1 MEQAIKELVEHTS
14 QTLSTL
20 PPKTRFLISVSGI
33 PGSGKTTIAK
43 MVAERLNAVSKIGDV
58 AAMIP
63 MDGYHLTRAAL
74 SAMPNPIEAHARRGA
89 PFTFDPVSLK
99 RLIEQ
104 VKAPLEEEEKI
115 IYAPSFDHA
124 VKDPVE
130 DDIKILSSQRVLIF
144 EGSGNYLSMGTEV
157 WGDIARFFDEL
168 WFVEVERGVARE
180 RLIAR
185 HLEAGLADT
194 REAAAKRADENDLPN
209 GDYLIKNGLKP
220 HRIIRSVEDQEHAR
234 GK

>member
-1 MEQAIKELVEHTS
+1 MEQSIKELVEHTS
-14 QTLSTL
+14 QKLSIL

-33 PGSGKTTIAK
+33 PGSGKTTLATK
-43 MVAERLNAVSKIGDV
+43 VAEGLNAVSKIGDV

-99 RLIEQ
+99 RLIER
-104 VKAPLEEEEKI
+104 VKAPLGEEEKI

-144 EGSGNYLSMGTEV
+144 EGNYLSMGTEV
-157 WGDIARFFDEL
+157 WGDIARLFDEL
-168 WFVEVERGVARE
+168 WFVEVDRGVARE

-185 HLEAGLADT
+185 HLKAGLADT

-220 HRIIRSVEDQEHAR
+220 HRVIRSVEDQGYAR
-234 GK
+234 GG

>member
-1 MEQAIKELVEHTS
+1 MDQAIGELVEHTS

-33 PGSGKTTIAK
+33 PGSGKTTLAK
-43 MVAERLNAVSKIGDV
+43 KVAERLNAVSKIGDV

-104 VKAPLEEEEKI
+104 VKAPLGEAEKI

-144 EGSGNYLSMGTEV
+144 EGHSLSLPPSLGRGLIHMERV
-157 WGDIARFFDEL
+157 REL
-168 WFVEVERGVARE
+168 LKHG
-180 RLIAR
+180 
-185 HLEAGLADT
+185 HGGL
-194 REAAAKRADENDLPN
+194 
-209 GDYLIKNGLKP
+209 G
-220 HRIIRSVEDQEHAR
+220 
-234 GK
+234 